1 MDFKRYMCVIATVY
15 TLLYGVDVMYTLL
28 YGVDVIYNIYRNR
41 NSDDDESE
49 SGDELPEHIKR
60 MYV

>member
-1 MDFKRYMCVIATVY
+1 MCVIATV
-15 TLLYGVDVMYTLL
+15 YTLL

-41 NSDDDESE
+41 SSDDDESE

>member
-1 MDFKRYMCVIATVY
+1 MDFKRYMCVIATV
-15 TLLYGVDVMYTLL
+15 YTLL

-49 SGDELPEHIKR
+49 SGDELPEHVKR